1 VTRRYGST
9 NASAWNAWQLLLA
22 TAYRSA
28 PQTGN
33 FLAERPQFY
42 RKGAAYRSEPI
53 AGYDFKLL
61 VAALDTL
68 LNASSVLGD
77 NDAYQYD
84 VVNVTRHVLG
94 QLGLPL
100 VNEVESAFTRR
111 DTAALERS
119 EQRVLRLLSDIDE
132 LVGTREEFLL
142 GRWIAD
148 AKRWAVN
155 DSERRLYEWNARNL
169 ITLWGSKCTE
179 GENDDLNLYA
189 YKEWQGMFSSYF
201 RPRWVEFFVRLNRS
215 IETNRPF
222 DRAPF
227 AAAMCEW
234 EKAWSRRTDSFPS
247 HPHGSAI
254 DVARRLRR
262 EYADLLSQ

>member
-1 VTRRYGST
+1 MTRRYGAA
-9 NASAWNAWQLLLA
+9 NASAWNAWQQLLA

-53 AGYDFKLL
+53 APYDVTLL

-68 LNASSVLGD
+68 LTAAPALGG

-84 VVNVTRHVLG
+84 VVNITRQVLG
-94 QLGLPL
+94 QLG
-100 VNEVESAFTRR
+100 VTAGERGRGCIHAAGS
-111 DTAALERS
+111 AALAAP

-148 AKRWAVN
+148 AKRWATSPTAS
-155 DSERRLYEWNARNL
+155 D
-169 ITLWGSKCTE
+169 GCTS
-179 GENDDLNLYA
+179 GT
-189 YKEWQGMFSSYF
+189 
-201 RPRWVEFFVRLNRS
+201 R
-215 IETNRPF
+215 ET
-222 DRAPF
+222 
-227 AAAMCEW
+227 
-234 EKAWSRRTDSFPS
+234 
-247 HPHGSAI
+247 
-254 DVARRLRR
+254 
-262 EYADLLSQ
+262 

>member
-1 VTRRYGST
+1 V
-9 NASAWNAWQLLLA
+9 
-22 TAYRSA
+22 
-28 PQTGN
+28 P
-33 FLAERPQFY
+33 
-42 RKGAAYRSEPI
+42 
-53 AGYDFKLL
+53 YDAKLL

-68 LNASSVLGD
+68 LNASSALGH

-84 VVNVTRHVLG
+84 VVNITRQVLG

-119 EQRVLRLLSDIDE
+119 ERRALRLLSDIDE

-148 AKRWAVN
+148 AKRWGVN
-155 DSERRLYEWNARNL
+155 DDERRLYEWNARNL
-169 ITLWGSKCTE
+169 VTLWGSKCTE

-189 YKEWQGMFSSYF
+189 FKEWQGMFSSYF
-201 RPRWVEFFVRLNRS
+201 RPRWEEFFKRLNRS
-215 IETNRPF
+215 IATNQSF
-222 DRAPF
+222 DRARF
-227 AAAMCEW
+227 AADMCEW
-234 EKAWSRRTDSFPS
+234 EKTWSRQTDSFPS
-247 HPHGSAI
+247 RPQGSAI
-254 DVARRLRR
+254 NVARRLRR